1 MKRGTN
7 VAPIPQNPI
16 PIWPLFP
23 KIYTNVAPVSKSPIP
38 MWSLSPKT
46 LYQCGPYP
54 QKNLYHFGLC
64 HNTHCTNVNPILK
77 KSCTTV
83 AHITRNIVPIKLCI
97 NVAPI
102 PKNTLPIWP
111 LSTKTLYQCG
121 SYPKN
126 PISRCPYPQKPST
139 NVAFVPKN
147 PPLMWPLSPKTLYQ
161 CAYPKTLY
169 SESLYQSFTL
179 PLLFIFSFIIDVI

>member
-1 MKRGTN
+1 MVHIARNIVPMKRGTN
-7 VAPIPQNPI
+7 VAPIPKNPI

-77 KSCTTV
+77 KPCTTV

-126 PISRCPYPQKPST
+126 PLS
-139 NVAFVPKN
+139 
-147 PPLMWPLSPKTLYQ
+147 MWSLSPKALH
-161 CAYPKTLY
+161 
-169 SESLYQSFTL
+169 
-179 PLLFIFSFIIDVI
+179 